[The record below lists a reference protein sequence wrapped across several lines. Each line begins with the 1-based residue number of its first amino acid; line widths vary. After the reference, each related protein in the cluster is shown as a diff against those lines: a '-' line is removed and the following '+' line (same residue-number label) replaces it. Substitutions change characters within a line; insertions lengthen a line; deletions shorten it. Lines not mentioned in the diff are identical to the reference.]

1 MKYVMRSLNDYANCI
16 LPRVVYAYEVTCG
29 HGGRTSGNFDRN
41 FSLFECRS
49 WETKLRDVIMW
60 SSASSAL
67 MISNYLLCLELGCL
81 ATSRPGAA
89 SLNK

>member
-1 MKYVMRSLNDYANCI
+1 MGWVPGHGSYGTH
-16 LPRVVYAYEVTCG
+16 EVTRG
-29 HGGRTSGNFDRN
+29 HGGRTSRNFDRN
-41 FSLFECRS
+41 CSLLECRS
-49 WETKLRDVIMW
+49 WEAKLRDVIMW

-89 SLNK
+89 LLNK